1 MEKKKKQ
8 KLYQVIADGPEQG
21 QVKTLRD
28 LVSEDGITYLRF
40 TDGTKCNIAFVGKLN
55 DGKAYDSGMYVSEVY
70 DTKNIWSF
78 NKKVEGPDNRQLFSE
93 REGQWFTGADPYHKD
108 NKVKTIIE
116 ATPPRRVIS
125 EEEIKTSKEKLRE
138 LGFDENTPGFMNSTG
153 IVIEDQQQLG
163 ALHQSAGVHGV
174 GYEGGVKGLRPIGI
188 EEGTTINLD
197 SDIVMPPTPKD
208 MAKYQR
214 ANEIYIP
221 EDLNESMSPE
231 AVETNPDEA
240 AMKVLEAAAGSQ
252 PQIPQSHPA
261 PSINSTP
268 VEEVPTN
275 IVEETEP
282 ASDLKKSPIW
292 SIVSKCK
299 KKECQAPLIL
309 NLSLPGKSI
318 YNLIKEEYEDDAL
331 NDFFDIIISGI
342 STEQIKESLREALRA
357 SYEGGQ
363 KEAE

>member
-1 MEKKKKQ
+1 MKEKRRE

-21 QVKTLRD
+21 QLKTLRD
-28 LVSEDGITYLRF
+28 LVSEDGVTYLRF

-55 DGKAYDSGMYVSEVY
+55 DAKAYDAGMYVSEVY
-70 DTKNIWSF
+70 DTKNIWTF
-78 NKKVEGPDNRQLFSE
+78 EQKTEGSDNRQLFSE
-93 REGQWFTGADPYHKD
+93 DAGRWFTGADPYHKD
-108 NKVKTIIE
+108 NKTRTIIE

-125 EEEIKTSKEKLRE
+125 EDEIKSSKEKLRE
-138 LGFDENTPGFMNSTG
+138 LGFDENTPGFEQSKG
-153 IVIEDQQQLG
+153 IIIEDQQQLG

-197 SDIVMPPTPKD
+197 SDVVMPPTPKD

-221 EDLNESMSPE
+221 EDLNESLESPISYEDANAQAQAVIE
-231 AVETNPDEA
+231 AATNP
-240 AMKVLEAAAGSQ
+240 Q
-252 PQIPQSHPA
+252 PVPQQT
-261 PSINSTP
+261 INTAP
-268 VEEVPTN
+268 VEQVPAKV
-275 IVEETEP
+275 VEETPLE
-282 ASDLKKSPIW
+282 DKLKKSPIW

-318 YNLIKEEYEDDAL
+318 YNLIKEEYEDEAL
-331 NDFFDIIISGI
+331 DDFFDIIISGI
-342 STEQIKESLREALRA
+342 STEQIKESLKEALRA
-357 SYEGGQ
+357 SYERGKE